1 MEELTVFEGH
11 EVRFFPTEDGSFE
24 VVAADVAKVLEYGDT
39 SNFAN
44 LVSDKYKYTRQNLP
58 GGYIVVLTEPG
69 FYQALSRSNKPKAQ
83 PFQDWVYEEAL
94 PKIRKTGRYSLQ
106 EPSKEDLA
114 RWFLEESEKRKLAE
128 AKIAELQQ
136 KQEKHY
142 E

>member
-58 GGYIVVLTEPG
+58 GGYKEKNKSVACDAFFRT
-69 FYQALSRSNKPKAQ
+69 RS
-83 PFQDWVYEEAL
+83 
-94 PKIRKTGRYSLQ
+94 G
-106 EPSKEDLA
+106 
-114 RWFLEESEKRKLAE
+114 
-128 AKIAELQQ
+128 
-136 KQEKHY
+136 
-142 E
+142 